1 MLEYCTVTV
10 NKSFSVKTNTNI
22 NIS

>member
-10 NKSFSVKTNTNI
+10 NKSFSG
-22 NIS
+22 